1 MFTQLLELATAP
13 HGVDRFLELVRP
25 TWAADDTRARVVA
38 VDRETPDVVTL
49 TLRPGRGWERGE
61 AGQHVRLGVEI
72 DGRRHTRCFSL
83 SSSAG
88 RTDGLVQVTVKAQ
101 VDGVVS
107 RHLVDHARPGT
118 VVALG
123 APEGDFTL
131 PARRPE
137 RLVLISGG
145 SGITPVMAILRTL
158 LDEGATTPVTFLHY
172 ARTAADVIY
181 AVELAHL
188 GATHDHL
195 DVHVVLT
202 SEAGRF
208 GADHVE
214 ALVPDLAAAETYAC
228 GPVGLVDSVIAHWD
242 AAGATERLHVE
253 RFALATVPPVAGEGG
268 GADPLRRQRRHRRRR
283 RPHAPGAGRGRR
295 ADARLRVPDGHLPHL
310 HPHQDRRPGPRR
322 PQRRPLG
329 HRRGAHPALR
339 VGALLR
345 RRRRPLIPIASP
357 KESPMTATLTAA
369 PDVDDVDVDLDLDA
383 LGAQLD
389 AIRDAVI
396 ADLGQRDA
404 DHIRGVVK
412 LQRGLEVSGRILLMA
427 GVLPPAWLGGVAALS
442 VAKILDNME
451 IGHNVMHGQYD
462 WMQDPALDSATFEW
476 DTACPAD
483 QWRHSHNYV
492 HHTFTNVLGK
502 DRDVGYGILRMTDE
516 QRWHPRD
523 LGNPVYALAL
533 AALFQWGVALHDVE
547 LDRVMAGKK
556 TKAEAQELLD
566 GVWAKARTQVLKD
579 YALYPALAGPMAPV
593 VASGNLAAN
602 LVRNLWTFTII
613 FCGHF
618 PDGVQTFT
626 QEEADGEGRGGWY
639 RRQLLGS
646 ANISGSRGST

>member
-1 MFTQLLELATAP
+1 
-13 HGVDRFLELVRP
+13 
-25 TWAADDTRARVVA
+25 
-38 VDRETPDVVTL
+38 
-49 TLRPGRGWERGE
+49 
-61 AGQHVRLGVEI
+61 
-72 DGRRHTRCFSL
+72 
-83 SSSAG
+83 
-88 RTDGLVQVTVKAQ
+88 
-101 VDGVVS
+101 
-107 RHLVDHARPGT
+107 
-118 VVALG
+118 
-123 APEGDFTL
+123 
-131 PARRPE
+131 
-137 RLVLISGG
+137 
-145 SGITPVMAILRTL
+145 
-158 LDEGATTPVTFLHY
+158 
-172 ARTAADVIY
+172 
-181 AVELAHL
+181 
-188 GATHDHL
+188 
-195 DVHVVLT
+195 
-202 SEAGRF
+202 
-208 GADHVE
+208 
-214 ALVPDLAAAETYAC
+214 
-228 GPVGLVDSVIAHWD
+228 
-242 AAGATERLHVE
+242 
-253 RFALATVPPVAGEGG
+253 
-268 GADPLRRQRRHRRRR
+268 
-283 RPHAPGAGRGRR
+283 
-295 ADARLRVPDGHLPHL
+295 
-310 HPHQDRRPGPRR
+310 
-322 PQRRPLG
+322 
-329 HRRGAHPALR
+329 
-339 VGALLR
+339 
-345 RRRRPLIPIASP
+345 
-357 KESPMTATLTAA
+357 MTATLTAV
-369 PDVDDVDVDLDLDA
+369 PDVDLDLDA

-412 LQRGLEVSGRILLMA
+412 LQRELEVSGRILLMA
-427 GVLPPAWLGGVAALS
+427 GVLPPAWLGGVAALA

-646 ANISGSRGST
+646 ANISGSPWFHLMTGHLSHQIEHHLFPDLPAHRYAEIADEVRAVCDEHGLPYNTGSLAEQFGSVVRRIGSLALPGREDEPVTSRLGQLVGRLNPLAR